1 MLQYIHKL
9 NSGNLLLTCLFVF
22 LFFFFFVTDNK
33 YSLHKRSKIQII
45 QIFNYYLIEC
55 LLYVNILESR
65 SNKRRQNLGVGS
77 VRIQLKTARTRPCF
91 WLCQHPLPDNGRPRG
106 IVWHA
111 CVHCVYGYYF
121 MVILTNR
128 CNTCVY
134 HGHYIHVQYDVGCGH
149 TAVYFWFE
157 ISDLF
162 FFYHLCFWELS
173 FILRIDKSIFHL
185 ISFFRAFFGYF
196 ILSSII
202 HLYFIIILY
211 YI

>member
-9 NSGNLLLTCLFVF
+9 NSGNLFLTCLFVF
-22 LFFFFFVTDNK
+22 LFF
-33 YSLHKRSKIQII
+33 SLSLII
-45 QIFNYYLIEC
+45 NIAFIKEAKFKLPRFNYYLIEC
-55 LLYVNILESR
+55 LLYVNILESW

-162 FFYHLCFWELS
+162 FFYHLCF
-173 FILRIDKSIFHL
+173 
-185 ISFFRAFFGYF
+185 
-196 ILSSII
+196 
-202 HLYFIIILY
+202 
-211 YI
+211 